1 MLEIYE
7 VFDASNEELLAELQ
21 SLQQLLR
28 GPGGAQ

>member
-1 MLEIYE
+1 MPLEAWE

-28 GPGGAQ
+28 AGQTQ